1 MKDYKTF
8 LKLFMDSWK
17 NLEGEKTCELM
28 ASKLKYYENPIDE
41 PCLTLEQVKPLWAV
55 VKENQKDISYS
66 GKILFEDDNSCIYH
80 FKMKRTMVKTNV
92 TQLIDGVFEIKLNAK
107 GKLTYFKQWRLVKEV

>member
-55 VKENQKDISYS
+55 VKENQKVQ
-66 GKILFEDDNSCIYH
+66 K
-80 FKMKRTMVKTNV
+80 
-92 TQLIDGVFEIKLNAK
+92 
-107 GKLTYFKQWRLVKEV
+107 YFSVCL